1 MQIVRPFV
9 LALLCGVHCSFVD
22 AQLLGCG
29 ASFTD
34 SQVAI
39 LIGNNYAGSGQGTVP
54 TIALLMS
61 PAGFKFRV
69 VCLSSSGFRDQYRF
83 VSIVAYFTTSD
94 ATVSDPGVP
103 IHRQFEFECVNS
115 AWSAS
120 SSLLDATALDRT
132 TLQYPSSLA
141 ISVASRTDCA
151 YCLKPS
157 TSPRASDAINHC
169 FGECLIK
176 S

>member
-9 LALLCGVHCSFVD
+9 LALLCGVHRSFVD

-34 SQVAI
+34 SQVAS
-39 LIGNNYAGSGQGTVP
+39 LIANNYAGSGQGNRSHHCAADV
-54 TIALLMS
+54 AS
-61 PAGFKFRV
+61 GVQVSGR
-69 VCLSSSGFRDQYRF
+69 CLSSSGFRDQYRF

-103 IHRQFEFECVNS
+103 IHGQFEFECVNS

-120 SSLLDATALDRT
+120 SSLLDATVLDRS

-141 ISVASRTDCA
+141 ISVASRTD
-151 YCLKPS
+151 LRLLS
-157 TSPRASDAINHC
+157 
-169 FGECLIK
+169 
-176 S
+176 